1 MMNNEIEK
9 ERIDEVLFR
18 FLQSVYLF
26 EQRETELYGVT
37 WDEVYLMQLLIRN
50 QSLTVSELS
59 RKLNTKAFTTSRMI
73 SKLNKENLVIR
84 ESSTKDKRIVNV
96 AITAQGIKLIKEI
109 ENYNYKTI
117 IANIKKLKGMDIHTM
132 MNGIEQ
138 LDILL
143 DLDNENQSS

>member
-26 EQRETELYGVT
+26 EQREKELYGVT

-143 DLDNENQSS
+143 DLDNEN